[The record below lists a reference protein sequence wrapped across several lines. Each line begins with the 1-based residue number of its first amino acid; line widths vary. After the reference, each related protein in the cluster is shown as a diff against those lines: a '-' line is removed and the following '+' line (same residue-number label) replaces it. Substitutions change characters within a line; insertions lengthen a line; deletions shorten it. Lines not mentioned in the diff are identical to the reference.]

1 MAITIYTTS
10 SYNVNIKL
18 GRARGQDQ
26 KPAFLNP
33 IVPALKRASN
43 SFPFGMRGGL
53 SSDHTWA
60 LHPVN
65 HAIYTQPP
73 NLLQSQE
80 RFARGKTPPSLWGNI
95 LIYLSSPSRPLLL
108 SDTICQWVFMARPPA
123 ASETLHHPPVE
134 HRRGAFAASET
145 FLSSHIFNLQ
155 LIIAVSCPG
164 SLAS

>member
-73 NLLQSQE
+73 KLLQSQE
-80 RFARGKTPPSLWGNI
+80 RFARGVNTSLSVRKHP
-95 LIYLSSPSRPLLL
+95 YLSKLPNSS
-108 SDTICQWVFMARPPA
+108 S
-123 ASETLHHPPVE
+123 PPV
-134 HRRGAFAASET
+134 
-145 FLSSHIFNLQ
+145 
-155 LIIAVSCPG
+155 
-164 SLAS
+164 

>member
-1 MAITIYTTS
+1 MWISIWES
-10 SYNVNIKL
+10 PGLDSE
-18 GRARGQDQ
+18 
-26 KPAFLNP
+26 PAFLNP

-80 RFARGKTPPSLWGNI
+80 RFARGINTSLLWGNI
-95 LIYLSSPSRPLLL
+95 LIHQSSPSRPFLL

-134 HRRGAFAASET
+134 HRRGAFAATET

-155 LIIAVSCPG
+155 LNIAVSCPG